1 VNPSSIAGARRG
13 AVTSLAVAALC
24 ALVPLA
30 SLGKS
35 LWRDEA
41 ATLYSAHL
49 SWSALWQQSR
59 VVDRVLLPY
68 YVLVHVWIFVSPR
81 IEWVRALSLLAFVAT
96 VFLVGQLGRRLGGA
110 VAGISAGLIVGTNPL
125 MLQSALDARPYAL
138 ATLTAT
144 LAIWAAWS
152 GLNDPDHPRWWWCCA
167 LTVITAGL
175 QLFIALA
182 PFAVLATVVIRV
194 PSMTSAQIRRFVIP
208 SAVLVVATTT
218 WIDLVVG
225 QGGQVSWIP
234 RQTSQQ
240 AVKNL
245 AGSAFFGH
253 HTTYLAVTA
262 IALLAAIVRLSMGT
276 HLHTTFS
283 GQQGRTGV
291 VLLAWTFLPGA
302 ALVALS
308 FFHPAFVDRYVTAS
322 VPGLAL
328 LCGWLISL
336 ALSSSPTASPP
347 APLVRYSSIA
357 AGVLSAVL
365 LLAQSTTTT
374 GAVIEDLSG
383 GAHYLTRVATS
394 SSDMVV
400 LPDHA
405 LTEGITYYTDLA
417 HARLTLWPQR
427 RDQTAVEGLDVLTT
441 TESFVNGAPTVY
453 VVQDQSV
460 RLLAAFESELVRHH
474 YVLRSIRTFPGAPP
488 LLILH
493 FVRVVSSH

>member
-1 VNPSSIAGARRG
+1 VNPSSTTGARRG
-13 AVTSLAVAALC
+13 TATSLAVAALC
-24 ALVPLA
+24 ALVPLG

-68 YVLVHVWIFVSPR
+68 YALVHVWIYVSPR

-96 VFLVGQLGRRLGGA
+96 VFLVGQLGRRLGGGF
-110 VAGISAGLIVGTNPL
+110 AGISAGLIVGTNPL

-138 ATLTAT
+138 ATFTAT
-144 LAIWAAWS
+144 LAVWAMWS
-152 GLNDPDHPRWWWCCA
+152 GLGDAGQARWWWFSA
-167 LTVITAGL
+167 LTIVTAGL

-194 PSMTSAQIRRFVIP
+194 PSMTRRQIRRF
-208 SAVLVVATTT
+208 AVPALLLIVVTVMWLAV
-218 WIDLVVG
+218 VVG

-234 RQTSQQ
+234 RQTSRQ
-240 AVKNL
+240 AVKDL

-253 HTTYLAVTA
+253 HTTYLVVIA
-262 IALLAAIVRLSMGT
+262 IALLVALVRLFART
-276 HLHTTFS
+276 HPFATFS
-283 GQQGRTGV
+283 GQQRLIGLTLV
-291 VLLAWTFLPGA
+291 AWTFLPGST
-302 ALVALS
+302 LVALS

-336 ALSSSPTASPP
+336 AFSSSRTASPP

-357 AGVLSAVL
+357 AGVLIAVL
-365 LLAQSTTTT
+365 LLAQSTITT
-374 GAVIEDLSG
+374 GAVTENLRG
-383 GAHYLTRVATS
+383 GSHYLIGVAAS

-417 HARLTLWPQR
+417 HVRLTLWPQR

-441 TESFVNGAPTVY
+441 TKAFVSGAPNVY
-453 VVQDQSV
+453 VIQDQSV
-460 RLLAAFESELVRHH
+460 RLLSAFESELVQHH
-474 YVLRSIRTFPGAPP
+474 YVLRSIRTFPGAAP
-488 LLILH
+488 LLIEH
-493 FVRVVSSH
+493 FVRASSSH